1 MPNNYMLVGVLDCD
15 DNENQIVTELIFSYA
30 GFKLTFEDHVG
41 LSVYGENHGY
51 LWLSYQSPNRHNST
65 ERLKHYRQQIRE
77 FHRLLILKLIHRG
90 GA

>member
-30 GFKLTFEDHVG
+30 GFKLTFEDNVG
-41 LSVYGENHGY
+41 LSIYGENHGY
-51 LWLSYQSPNRHNST
+51 LWLAHQSYNRDHRM
-65 ERLKHYRQQIRE
+65 EQLKYYRRYIRE
-77 FHRLLILKLIHRG
+77 FHRLFVFKLIHRG